1 MLPDHIT
8 CCYLYPITKY
18 GYPPPAEQ
26 TGVYLQEMHDLGFSS
41 VELEGIHE
49 PHLRMMYE
57 GRFKTRE
64 TMERLGLSVPYFC
77 IVLPE
82 LSSPDRATRDYNLK
96 LFEKGCETAHVLG
109 ADGVLDNAPLP
120 PYVFPEDVPVVRHY
134 EEDVLM
140 DASFPQEMEWSR
152 YWTDLVETF
161 RTACDIAAH
170 YNLTYQM
177 HPCMGVLC
185 ANTDGFIN
193 FYNAVQRDNL
203 RFNLD
208 TANQFVLKD
217 NLALSLRR
225 LVGKVDYI
233 HLSDN
238 RGHHVEH
245 LEPGKGAINWD
256 VFFNE
261 LTRIGYKGRF
271 GLDIGGSES
280 DIEDLD
286 AAYTSAARWLL
297 KRWPSTG

>member
-8 CCYLYPITKY
+8 CCYLYPITRY
-18 GYPPPAEQ
+18 GYPPPADQ
-26 TGVYLQEMHDLGFSS
+26 TDRYLEEMHALGFSS

-49 PHLRMMYE
+49 SHLMAMYK
-57 GRFKTRE
+57 RRYATRE
-64 TMERLGLSVPYFC
+64 MMERLGVSVPYFC

-82 LSSPDRATRDYNLK
+82 LSSPDSSVRKRHLE
-96 LFEKGCETAHVLG
+96 LFEKGCEVAHVLG

-140 DASFPQEMEWSR
+140 EASFPPDLEWSV
-152 YWTDLVETF
+152 YWAGLVDTF
-161 RTACDIAAH
+161 RAACDIAAH

-185 ANTDGFIN
+185 ATTDGFLH
-193 FYNAVQRDNL
+193 FYEAVQRDNL

-225 LVGKVDYI
+225 LAGKIDYI

-238 RGHHVEH
+238 RGHRVEH

-256 VFFNE
+256 VFFSE
-261 LTRIGYKGRF
+261 LKKIGYTGRF

-280 DIEDLD
+280 DIESLD
-286 AAYTSAARWLL
+286 TAYSSAATWLL
-297 KRWPSTG
+297 ERWAP